1 MSVYAAVL
9 SKLLGSFCF
18 VILVEEEDDDDG
30 GGDDNDIANS
40 TYIKFLVM
48 FMKVL
53 GLYIFTL
60 FYLLFFWDCLKE
72 DLKLSVYVDSVK
84 EYITV
89 ISPFLYYNYCVV
101 VGRGCVL
108 LPMNVSASKQ
118 ILGFLFIN
126 PNNAKIS

>member
-1 MSVYAAVL
+1 VSVYAAVL

-60 FYLLFFWDCLKE
+60 FYLLFF
-72 DLKLSVYVDSVK
+72 
-84 EYITV
+84 
-89 ISPFLYYNYCVV
+89 
-101 VGRGCVL
+101 
-108 LPMNVSASKQ
+108 
-118 ILGFLFIN
+118 
-126 PNNAKIS
+126 